1 MEPKLNST
9 FDYDDEK
16 ALLIKKSKSLE
27 NDFDFELDQVKE
39 YMQVYGKN
47 IAVIGGSLLATYLLV
62 RLITGSNSKES
73 NIKLSRE
80 KLSSAQSPV
89 VHILKQ
95 KSESALAKQIK
106 SSVGLF
112 LMSIAKQKLMDY
124 LNKNLAKSE

>member
-95 KSESALAKQIK
+95 KYS
-106 SSVGLF
+106 
-112 LMSIAKQKLMDY
+112 
-124 LNKNLAKSE
+124 